1 MKKLKTFEEFSKELN
16 APHIDEDAIDAGEDS
31 KVVIDDVTLDSGS
44 EIKSTEILGAI
55 LSSKTEK
62 EFKEYF
68 YDQYGNGAFTD
79 EDISTLIKFFLEY
92 QEEKNAE
99 EAEGEEEAPG
109 ETSGEAGDEEEG
121 DISTD
126 LDDELD
132 NI

>member
-1 MKKLKTFEEFSKELN
+1 MKKIKTFEEFSKELN
-16 APHIDEDAIDAGEDS
+16 APQIEEGAIDAGEDS
-31 KVVIDDVTLDSGS
+31 KVVIDDITLDNGS

-68 YDQYGNGAFTD
+68 YNEYGNGSFTD

-99 EAEGEEEAPG
+99 ETEEE
-109 ETSGEAGDEEEG
+109 EKEKEEEEG
-121 DISTD
+121 SDDDGLGD
-126 LDDELD
+126 LD
-132 NI
+132 I

>member
-1 MKKLKTFEEFSKELN
+1 MKKLKTFEEFSRELN
-16 APHIDEDAIDAGEDS
+16 TPSIDEDAIDAGEDS

-99 EAEGEEEAPG
+99 EVEAEEDSDGAPDNEEPTEGGDSAEDLEA
-109 ETSGEAGDEEEG
+109 
-121 DISTD
+121 
-126 LDDELD
+126 ELD

>member
-1 MKKLKTFEEFSKELN
+1 MKKLKTFEEFSRELN
-16 APHIDEDAIDAGEDS
+16 TPHIDEDAIDAGEDS

-99 EAEGEEEAPG
+99 EVEAEEDSEGAPDNEEPKEGGDSAEDLEA
-109 ETSGEAGDEEEG
+109 
-121 DISTD
+121 
-126 LDDELD
+126 ELD